1 MNASHDLV
9 EKVMRNPKY
18 QELVRRKNRISLIF
32 FAITAVIYAG
42 FILTLAF
49 DPELFGSAISQG
61 MTTSIGIVLGTLVII
76 SAFVL
81 VAAYVYIS
89 NKVFDPL
96 LAEVIEELEL

>member
-9 EKVMRNPKY
+9 EKVVQNPKY
-18 QELVRRKNRISLIF
+18 QELVRIKNKISLIF
-32 FAITAVIYAG
+32 FAVTFVIYAG

-49 DPELFGSAISQG
+49 DPQLFGAAIGEG
-61 MTTSIGIVLGTLVII
+61 MTTSLGIVLGTLVII

-81 VAAYVYIS
+81 VALYVYIS

-96 LAEVIEELEL
+96 LAEVTKEVGL